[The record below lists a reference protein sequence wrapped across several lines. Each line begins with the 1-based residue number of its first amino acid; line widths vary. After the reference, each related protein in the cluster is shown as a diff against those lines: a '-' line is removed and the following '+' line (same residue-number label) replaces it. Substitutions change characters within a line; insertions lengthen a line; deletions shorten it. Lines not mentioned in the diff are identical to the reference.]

1 MNIIGRW
8 LRRGSAWAGVWAAA
22 AVAQTPAAPFQ
33 APRDLFTPAPKPDA
47 VVAKVNGTAILQ
59 KDVAR
64 EADRAFQQIASQ
76 VPPEQAAAAR
86 RQLAQRALEGLIIRH
101 LLLIGADQKKIEV
114 TPEEM
119 AQVKQQI
126 QSQLPP
132 GQTLDTLLK
141 VQNVT
146 PEEFEVNLKRD
157 LRVQKLIAS
166 IAEPVPPPTAEQ
178 IQEFYQQNEAQML
191 VPDQVRARR
200 VLVRSPE
207 SDPQALRADK
217 KAKAEELRKKLV
229 AGADFAAI
237 VREHSEDPG
246 SAQRGGEYVFG
257 RGQMVPPFEQAAFT
271 QEINAIGPVVET
283 AYGYHIIQV
292 LERREAH
299 KQTLEEASPR
309 IAQFLQN
316 RDRQRLVEQYIES
329 LRKEA
334 KIETLNP

>member
-1 MNIIGRW
+1 MNSIGRW
-8 LRRGSAWAGVWAAA
+8 SRLGAALAGFWAAGA
-22 AVAQTPAAPFQ
+22 GAQTPPGPFQ
-33 APRDLFTPAPKPDA
+33 APRDLFNPAPKPDA
-47 VVAKVNGTAILQ
+47 VVAKINGTAILQ
-59 KDVAR
+59 KDVER

-76 VPPEQAAAAR
+76 IPPDQVAAAR

-114 TPEEM
+114 SPDEM

-132 GQTLDTLLK
+132 GQTLDGLLK
-141 VQNVT
+141 AQGVT
-146 PEEFEVNLKRD
+146 AAEFELNLQRD

-178 IQEFYQQNEAQML
+178 VKEFYQQNEAQMM
-191 VPDQVRARR
+191 VPDQVRARH
-200 VLVRSPE
+200 VLIRSPE
-207 SDPQALRADK
+207 SDPQAMRADK
-217 KAKAEELRKKLV
+217 KVKAEEIRKKL
-229 AGADFAAI
+229 AEGADFAAI
-237 VREHSEDPG
+237 AREHSEDPG

-316 RDRQRLVEQYIES
+316 RDRQRLVEQYIEG

-334 KIETLNP
+334 KIEMNP